1 MRTSDHGI
9 SLIKSHEKLRL
20 EAYSDPGT
28 GGEPWTI
35 GYGHTGGVRPGDVIT
50 EEQAEMMLQSDLDDF
65 ERAVESLLPI
75 ELSQSEFDALV
86 SFTLN
91 VGAYSLET
99 STLRKRLLAD
109 EPRCWVYQKELP
121 RWNKGRSGV
130 LQGLVKRRQAE
141 ADLACLGYLSGPFE
155 ATAEPALGYL
165 SGPSEVIAEPV
176 EEDVVAF
183 PLDVPYFYQRDSKTG
198 HGERMCFSSAMAMA
212 LDYVDPDAIAGDDDW
227 YINHVFKYGDTVSSA
242 AQMAAAESL
251 GFDVEFHTD
260 GTEQHLLDQ
269 LDKGIP
275 APVGVLHKGSV
286 WHPTGGGHWITLIGY
301 DEKYFHVHDPF
312 GELDVIYGGYTK
324 AGPADGRFQK
334 YTRENLMKRWLI
346 NGSGADGWW
355 TEIKSGNKW

>member
-9 SLIKSHEKLRL
+9 SLIKSHEGLRL
-20 EAYSDPGT
+20 HAYADPGT

-35 GYGHTGGVRPGDVIT
+35 GYGHTGGVRPDDVIT
-50 EEQAEMMLQSDLDDF
+50 EDQAEMILRSDLDGF
-65 ERAVESLLPI
+65 ERAVESLLPV

-86 SFTLN
+86 SFTFN
-91 VGAYSLET
+91 VGVHSLET

-121 RWNKGRSGV
+121 RWNKGGSGV
-130 LQGLVKRRQAE
+130 LPGLVKRRQAE
-141 ADLACLGYLSGPFE
+141 ADLACLGYLSE
-155 ATAEPALGYL
+155 
-165 SGPSEVIAEPV
+165 PSETLLGTV
-176 EEDVVAF
+176 ENDLDVF
-183 PLDVPYFYQRDSKTG
+183 PLDVPYFYQTDSKTG

-242 AQMAAAESL
+242 AQVAAAESL
-251 GFDVEFHTD
+251 GFDVEFHTN
-260 GTEQHLLDQ
+260 GTEQDLLDQ

-275 APVGVLHKGSV
+275 VPVGILHKGNV
-286 WHPTGGGHWITLIGY
+286 WHPQGGGHWITLIGY

-312 GELDVIYGGYTK
+312 GELSLISGGYPKT
-324 AGPADGRFQK
+324 GPTDGKFQK

-355 TEIKSGNKW
+355 MQVKPDLLW